1 MLRGQVKWAGND
13 GAPRWQPDDT
23 EAAMHVEHG
32 GGMGSTRMSNVV
44 EHDTKRDE
52 PGPELRPWC
61 EVGVIFKEDGDVVIE
76 RRYGDIDDVEAAI

>member
-1 MLRGQVKWAGND
+1 VAGNG

-23 EAAMHVEHG
+23 EAAMHVGHG
-32 GGMGSTRMSNVV
+32 GWMGSTRMSNVV
-44 EHDTKRDE
+44 EDDTKRDE

-76 RRYGDIDDVEAAI
+76 RRYGDIDGGEATI

>member
-1 MLRGQVKWAGND
+1 
-13 GAPRWQPDDT
+13 
-23 EAAMHVEHG
+23 
-32 GGMGSTRMSNVV
+32 MGSTRTSTVV
-44 EHDTKRDE
+44 EDDTKRDE